1 MDHWREYSS
10 PVTKDLKHHEVR
22 RMTRAELEEAFWS
35 DDPEKIRR
43 ALLSATYYDQ
53 DWRWVQEQCLHFL
66 TFPEVWVRR
75 NAATCLGLLAVF
87 RKKLDFARILPALER
102 AA

>member
-1 MDHWREYSS
+1 VTIPRES
-10 PVTKDLKHHEVR
+10 D
-22 RMTRAELEEAFWS
+22 ELF
-35 DDPEKIRR
+35 
-43 ALLSATYYDQ
+43 SAPHTNDQ